1 MALAKTVRT
10 VVIVAEMKVFL
21 KYLKK
26 SRVFHAL
33 LKFSNV
39 ACFGNIVNGYENNS
53 FPGLSELSKNQRIG
67 KR

>member
-39 ACFGNIVNGYENNS
+39 ACFGILLTGMKTIHFLV
-53 FPGLSELSKNQRIG
+53 
-67 KR
+67 